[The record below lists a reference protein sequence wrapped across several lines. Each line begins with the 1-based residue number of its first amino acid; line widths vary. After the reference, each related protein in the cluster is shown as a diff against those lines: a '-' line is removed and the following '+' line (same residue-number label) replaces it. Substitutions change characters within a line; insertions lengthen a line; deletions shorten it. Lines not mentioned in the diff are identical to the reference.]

1 MTNFEGVATEDTDT
15 SFQELSFSHAASRK
29 LFEYF
34 TKFAGI
40 KGSAPPPRKKP
51 FEVAASTIISFVL
64 MLLISVIDY
73 WYLNVTF
80 SASAPIVDYN
90 GTYTAVSMLIGAFG
104 ATAGERLFAAR
115 IYHNS

>member
-1 MTNFEGVATEDTDT
+1 MTNFEGVETEDTDI
-15 SFQELSFSHAASRK
+15 QRLSFSHAFHRK
-29 LFEYF
+29 LFAYF

-40 KGSAPPPRKKP
+40 QGSAPPPRKKL

-64 MLLISVIDY
+64 TLLISVIDY

-80 SASAPIVDYN
+80 SASAPLVDYN

-104 ATAGERLFAAR
+104 ATAGERLVAVR